1 MARTGQCYLW
11 VPASFEYGMLVSH
24 RWYLYERNDITMH
37 VQVKDPR
44 NIPTYFLD
52 YPVNFFYPTGA
63 EYDFERWYRNIQRQT
78 QYLIKSAAKKQ
89 VTIIDRDEGLTYPHN
104 RICLDMRRVP
114 HCADWCIYGIEAG
127 SGLNIHQCQ
136 LEPSSCISIP
146 SGSNSY
152 PYTWYSDWPSY
163 PSAQGNTHCNRTTYD
178 PHISYHQ
185 ATHMNNSVSV
195 DEATVGFEVHSHSG
209 RGEFSECNPKI
220 DGTHNGLPSRPSS
233 APASLPHEF
242 STLGLSCEI

>member
-24 RWYLYERNDITMH
+24 HWYLYERNNITMH

-63 EYDFERWYRNIQRQT
+63 GYDFERWYRDMQRQT
-78 QYLIKSAAKKQ
+78 RSLNRSAAKKQ
-89 VTIIDRDEGLTYPHN
+89 ITIIDRDEGLTYPHN
-104 RICLDMRRVP
+104 RICVDMRRVP

-127 SGLNIHQCQ
+127 SGLNSHQYH
-136 LEPSSCISIP
+136 LEPSSHITIP

-152 PYTWYSDWPSY
+152 AYTWYSNRPSCPHNY
-163 PSAQGNTHCNRTTYD
+163 TVDD
-178 PHISYHQ
+178 PHISYQ
-185 ATHMNNSVSV
+185 PTHMNNSVSV
-195 DEATVGFEVHSHSG
+195 DEATVGCDVNSHSG
-209 RGEFSECNPKI
+209 REESSECNPKI
-220 DGTHNGLPSRPSS
+220 DGTHNGLPGRPSS
-233 APASLPHEF
+233 APALLPREF
-242 STLGLSCEI
+242 STLSLSCEI